1 MIEQFKALFDSISK
15 DAKTTFLVLLIGVIY
30 VLYNSIG
37 EGSDEIE
44 AMRLAQLQDL
54 SNRLDHCEEHKKQC
68 ADRIDDMYKILNRQD
83 SIVIEL
89 NAAIRYAGKQK

>member
-54 SNRLDHCEEHKKQC
+54 SNRLDHCEEYKKQC

-83 SIVIEL
+83 SIIIEL